1 MAALPESQHTT
12 SAAIV
17 RWYES
22 KPQEHRPHMGAS
34 LIGHEC
40 ERYIWLTWRWV
51 LKPEFKGRIL
61 RLFDTGKREEARLI
75 EELRGIG
82 ATVWDTDENGEQWR
96 VSACKGHFGGS
107 LDGVAQG
114 VPEAPKSTC
123 VLEFKTHSDKSFMEL
138 VKKKVQGAK
147 PQHYDQMQVYMGLM
161 DIDRALYMGVN
172 KNTDDVYCEWVHFD
186 KDRFIALKL
195 KAEYLIE
202 SPNPPG
208 KLSEDPAYYICK
220 MCNMWKHCH
229 GGLAAEANCRTCCHA
244 TPVEN
249 AAWQC
254 QHHNTEIDLPL
265 QRNGCSQ
272 HLMIPTLV
280 PYGEPID
287 GGETWVAYKHRTS
300 GVMFVNGPEG
310 VKDYGPVFSSIELH
324 HCPGELMGQVADLKN
339 QFPGSKMVSGG
350 VDMAWLD
357 ELATHPD
364 DIPVKPD
371 APPKREL
378 RKKTA
383 AAVEAIKKMGGAA

>member
-1 MAALPESQHTT
+1 
-12 SAAIV
+12 
-17 RWYES
+17 
-22 KPQEHRPHMGAS
+22 MGAS
-34 LIGHEC
+34 LIGHDC

-61 RLFDTGKREEARLI
+61 RLFDTGKREEPRLI

-82 ATVWDTDENGEQWR
+82 VTVWDTDENGEQWR
-96 VSACKGHFGGS
+96 VSACNGHFGGS

-123 VLEFKTHSDKSFMEL
+123 VLEFKTHSDKSFMDL
-138 VKKKVQGAK
+138 VKNRVQASK

-186 KDRFIALKL
+186 KDRFFGLKER
-195 KAEYLIE
+195 AQYLIDA
-202 SPNPPG
+202 PNPPV
-208 KLSEDPAYYICK
+208 KLSEDPAYYVCK
-220 MCNMWKHCH
+220 MCSMWKHCH
-229 GGLAAEANCRTCCHA
+229 GGLAAEVNCRTCCHA

-254 QHHNTEIDLPL
+254 QHLNTEIDDKL
-265 QRNGCSQ
+265 QRQGCTQ

-287 GGETWVAYKHRTS
+287 GGETWIAYKHRTT
-300 GVMFVNGPEG
+300 GAFFVNGPEG
-310 VKDYGPVFSSIELH
+310 VKDYGPVFSSLELH
-324 HCPGELMGQVADLKN
+324 RCPGELLTQVAELKE
-339 QFPGSKMVSGG
+339 QIPGSKMASGG

-357 ELATHPD
+357 ELSTHPD
-364 DIPVKPD
+364 DISVKPD

-383 AAVEAIKKMGGAA
+383 AAVEAIKKMGGGQ